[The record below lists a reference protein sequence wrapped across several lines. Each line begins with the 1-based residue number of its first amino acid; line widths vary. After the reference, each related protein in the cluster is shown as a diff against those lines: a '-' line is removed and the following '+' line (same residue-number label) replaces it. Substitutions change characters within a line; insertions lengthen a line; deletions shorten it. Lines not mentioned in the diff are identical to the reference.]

1 MSLQL
6 ILSFVFIFTSGLV
19 LGANFVR
26 MTAHNAPADLR
37 FGVLAT
43 GGGAVMVIAAGL
55 LWSTFGDFVVLLGI
69 QSIVA
74 LGIGGFR
81 LMRHF
86 RQSEFQQR

>member
-6 ILSFVFIFTSGLV
+6 ILSFAFIFTSSFILA
-19 LGANFVR
+19 ANYIR
-26 MTAHNAPADLR
+26 MTARNAPADLR
-37 FGVLAT
+37 FGILAT
-43 GGGAVMVIAAGL
+43 GGGAVLIIAAGL
-55 LWSTFGDFVVLLGI
+55 LWSTFGDFVVVLGI

-74 LGIGGFR
+74 LSIGGFR

>member
-6 ILSFVFIFTSGLV
+6 ILSFAFIFTSSFILA
-19 LGANFVR
+19 ANYVR
-26 MTAHNAPADLR
+26 MTARNAPADLR
-37 FGVLAT
+37 FGILAT
-43 GGGAVMVIAAGL
+43 GGGAVLIVATGL
-55 LWSTFGDFVVLLGI
+55 LWSTFGDFVVVLGI

-74 LGIGGFR
+74 LSIGGFR

>member
-6 ILSFVFIFTSGLV
+6 VLSFVFIFASGLV

-26 MTAHNAPADLR
+26 MTARNAPADLR
-37 FGVLAT
+37 FGILAT
-43 GGGAVMVIAAGL
+43 GGGAVMIVATGL
-55 LWSTFGDFVVLLGI
+55 LWSTFGDFVVLLGV

>member
-6 ILSFVFIFTSGLV
+6 ILSVAFIFTSSFILA
-19 LGANFVR
+19 ANYIR
-26 MTAHNAPADLR
+26 MTARNAPADLR
-37 FGVLAT
+37 FGILAT
-43 GGGAVMVIAAGL
+43 GGGAVMIVAAGL
-55 LWSTFGDFVVLLGI
+55 LWSTFGDFVVVLGI

-74 LGIGGFR
+74 LSIGGFR